1 MKKHFTRKQFFI
13 FTSSPKNLVNLQDLQ
28 GFLSKM
34 TQEQQFEFLIEGIV
48 AKGYAVCDDF
58 LEAQEVESLLEI
70 FAQRYKAGKFKEASI
85 GKQSE
90 VHKAFLVRGDE
101 ILWLET
107 ESINAAERTLLDKNQ
122 AFVDYLNQTCYLGIV
137 GTEIHFAKYDVG
149 KFYRRHRDTFQA
161 QKGRVLSVIYYLNTH
176 WITADG
182 GNLIIYT
189 QENGLEKAI
198 TIAPLAGRLVCFES
212 EKLDHEVT
220 EAFAE
225 RFSVTGWL
233 LNRG

>member
-1 MKKHFTRKQFFI
+1 M
-13 FTSSPKNLVNLQDLQ
+13 P
-28 GFLSKM
+28 
-34 TQEQQFEFLIEGIV
+34 TQEQKFELLIEGVV

-58 LEAQEVESLLEI
+58 LEPHEVENLLTT
-70 FAQRYKAGKFKEASI
+70 FAKRYQSGKFREASI

-90 VHKAFLVRGDE
+90 AHKAAHIRGDE

-107 ESINAAERTLLDKNQ
+107 NSIDVAERMLLNKNQ

-137 GTEIHFAKYDVG
+137 DTEIHFAKYDIG

-161 QKGRVLSVIYYLNTH
+161 QKGRILSVIYYLNLN
-176 WITADG
+176 WIPENG

-189 QENGLEKAI
+189 SENGIEKGI
-198 TIAPLAGRLVCFES
+198 VIEPLAGRLVCFES
-212 EKLDHEVT
+212 EKLEHEVSET
-220 EAFAE
+220 FAE
-225 RFSVTGWL
+225 RFSITGWL